1 MVMNL
6 SPQGFNGLEALQNEM
21 KALKEKHR
29 KELEE
34 QKARFK
40 AKAEKEQVP
49 SRWPL
54 TLLPLLGI
62 VLAVCLHFYAMP
74 ETFVPRL
81 TVVLIDAV
89 LIGGLSWLALV
100 LGMEMRKTKH

>member
-1 MVMNL
+1 MNL
-6 SPQGFNGLEALQNEM
+6 SPQGFNGLEALQSEM

-40 AKAEKEQVP
+40 TKTEKGKTL

-74 ETFVPRL
+74 ETFGHRL
-81 TVVLIDAV
+81 AVALIDAV

-100 LGMEMRKTKH
+100 LDMKMRKTK

>member
-6 SPQGFNGLEALQNEM
+6 SPQGFNGLEALQSEM

-40 AKAEKEQVP
+40 AKAEKEKVL

-54 TLLPLLGI
+54 TLLPLLGLI
-62 VLAVCLHFYAMP
+62 LAVCLHFYAMP
-74 ETFVPRL
+74 ETFGHRL
-81 TVVLIDAV
+81 AVALIDAV

-100 LGMEMRKTKH
+100 LDVKMKATK